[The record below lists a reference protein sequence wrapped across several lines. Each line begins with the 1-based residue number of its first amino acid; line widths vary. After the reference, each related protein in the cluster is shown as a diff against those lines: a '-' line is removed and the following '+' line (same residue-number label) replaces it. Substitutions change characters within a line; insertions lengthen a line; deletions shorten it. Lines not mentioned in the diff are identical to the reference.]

1 VAIDRKK
8 TRDRAQKQ
16 LRKGNWE
23 RALQHYEDLVDDDP
37 SDVRSRL
44 KIADLYSRLDQT
56 AKAVAAYEAAGDHHS
71 SQDIYQKA
79 VAAYKQALRLSPDDG
94 DLQRKLADAY
104 YRIDRLR
111 DADHTYRRALKSYK
125 QDDDRD
131 GQIAVLEELT
141 DLTDD
146 IGIQIQL
153 AENYAQAGRR
163 EESLRAFRKAAEA
176 LYEEGRVDEFIQVAE
191 RVIYFDPDDRET
203 RKRLTRHYARR
214 GDYRRALK
222 HLQVCFNNDP
232 RDVEVLQLLAETF
245 RELDQVDKAAM
256 VLRQLAEL
264 HKSRGDIER
273 TRLAWE
279 RVLEIKPED
288 PKATD
293 ALQQLGADDTA
304 EDDEEVAPEP
314 PPVPE
319 GQAPEASESE
329 VTTEDPEIL
338 SQVEDLEEADDVQA
352 ANEEE
357 SLPAIPVAEG
367 DGSDELTD
375 ALQEADVFIKYGLED
390 QAREILQELVQ
401 MAPEDVRVL
410 DRRRRFYESQEQ
422 TAAAGRAF
430 VRMAEVVDDTDQA
443 RDFLEQ
449 AIEMVEDREDVL
461 ATARKLGL
469 ELDAG
474 SPPPPPEADAPQEEE
489 DAPDT
494 QEVDIEFLD
503 EADPDMTHTGLE
515 TVDAEPEDRP
525 DDTSD
530 EEAGEF
536 MDISSMGA
544 SLDIDFDDDDVDSL
558 FEGFDETSEP
568 VHIGSDDPTG
578 DMAEIDFFIQQGL
591 YEEAEE
597 ALQEFEENNPGHPG
611 VDKRR
616 YQIRTARQGGT
627 IEENPS
633 GSESLTDQFAD
644 ESFDDIGLEP
654 EDEEQTYN
662 SLEGYDLGDTANQ
675 LIDVGAAYRD
685 MGLYD
690 EAIEEFERA
699 LEDPEAAPQAKF
711 HIAVCR
717 AEMGETDDALST
729 LRELLDRGSLPG
741 DLRSA
746 VEDKLDEIDTSAA
759 E

>member
-1 VAIDRKK
+1 MAIDRKK

-16 LRKGNWE
+16 LRKGNWQ
-23 RALQHYEDLVDDDP
+23 RALEHYEDLVDDDP

-44 KIADLYSRLDQT
+44 KMADLYSRLDQT

-71 SQDIYQKA
+71 DQDIYQKA

-125 QDDDRD
+125 QDDDLD

-153 AENYAQAGRR
+153 AESYAQAGRR
-163 EESLRAFRKAAEA
+163 EESLRAFRTAAEA
-176 LYEEGRVDEFIQVAE
+176 LYEEGRVDDFVQVAE

-203 RKRLTRHYARR
+203 RKRLTRQYARR
-214 GDYRRALK
+214 QDYRRALK

-245 RELDQVDKAAM
+245 RELEQTDKAAM

-264 HKSRGDIER
+264 HKSRGDVDR
-273 TRLAWE
+273 TRVAWE
-279 RVLEIKPED
+279 NVLEVKPQD
-288 PKATD
+288 PKALE
-293 ALQQLGADDTA
+293 ALRDLGADDTA
-304 EDDEEVAPEP
+304 EEAADAPPEP
-314 PPVPE
+314 PPTP
-319 GQAPEASESE
+319 GQPPGETSEAES
-329 VTTEDPEIL
+329 TTEEPELFPEVDDIEPMGDEQTDVD
-338 SQVEDLEEADDVQA
+338 SQA
-352 ANEEE
+352 E
-357 SLPAIPVAEG
+357 SMPAIPVAEG

-375 ALQEADVFIKYGLED
+375 ALQEADVFIKYGLDD
-390 QAREILQELVQ
+390 QAREILQELTR
-401 MAPEDVRVL
+401 MAPDDIRVL
-410 DRRRRFYESQEQ
+410 DRRRRFYESQDQ
-422 TAAAGRAF
+422 ATAAGRTF
-430 VRMAEVVDDTDQA
+430 MRMAELVSDDQRAREFLEEALALVDDRTDVMEAA
-443 RDFLEQ
+443 RELG
-449 AIEMVEDREDVL
+449 IELSEEEHKD
-461 ATARKLGL
+461 
-469 ELDAG
+469 
-474 SPPPPPEADAPQEEE
+474 EE

-503 EADPDMTHTGLE
+503 EADPDMTQTGLE
-515 TVDAEPEDRP
+515 TVDAEPEP
-525 DDTSD
+525 EASSEDDG
-530 EEAGEF
+530 EEF
-536 MDISSMGA
+536 MDLSSMGA
-544 SLDIDFDDDDVDSL
+544 SLDIDFDDDDVDNL

-568 VHIGSDDPTG
+568 VNIGTDDPTG

-597 ALQEFEENNPGHPG
+597 ALQEFEDNNPGHPG

-616 YQIRTARQGGT
+616 YQIRTAQQGGT

-644 ESFDDIGLEP
+644 ESFDDLELEP
-654 EDEEQTYN
+654 DDQEQTYD
-662 SLEGYDLGDTANQ
+662 SIDGYDLGDTANQ

-699 LEDPEAAPQAKF
+699 MEDPDAAAQAKF
-711 HIAVCR
+711 HIALCR
-717 AEMGETDDALST
+717 AEMGQTDDAVRSLE
-729 LRELLDRGSLPG
+729 ELLERERLPG
-741 DLRSA
+741 ELRSA
-746 VEDKLDEIDTSAA
+746 VEDKLDEIETSAA
-759 E
+759 Q